1 MIVSNFHSKLSDLLD
16 ELEDAAWDRKDYMV
30 RAIRAQISDLVDKE
44 KSDESEPK
52 ESPTGLREDPT
63 GNGR

>member
-16 ELEDAAWDRKDYMV
+16 ELEDAAWNRKDYMV
-30 RAIRAQISDLVDKE
+30 RAIRAQISDLVNKE

-52 ESPTGLREDPT
+52 ESPSGLRKDPT

>member
-1 MIVSNFHSKLSDLLD
+1 MTDFHNKLNDLLD
-16 ELEDAAWDRKDYMV
+16 ELEDAAWNRKDYMII
-30 RAIRAQISDLVDKE
+30 AIRAQISDLVDKE

-52 ESPTGLREDPT
+52 ESPSGLRKDPT

>member
-1 MIVSNFHSKLSDLLD
+1 MTDFHSKLSDLLD
-16 ELEDAAWDRKDYMV
+16 ELEDAACNRKDYMII
-30 RAIRAQISDLVDKE
+30 AIRAQISDLIDEE

-52 ESPTGLREDPT
+52 ESPSGLRKDPT

>member
-16 ELEDAAWDRKDYMV
+16 ELEDAAWNRKNYMV
-30 RAIRAQISDLVDKE
+30 RVIRAQISDLVDKE

-52 ESPTGLREDPT
+52 ESPSGLREDPT

>member
-16 ELEDAAWDRKDYMV
+16 ELEDAAWNRKDYMV
-30 RAIRAQISDLVDKE
+30 RVIRAQISDLVDKE

-52 ESPTGLREDPT
+52 ESPSGLREDPT

>member
-16 ELEDAAWDRKDYMV
+16 ELEDVAWNRKDYMV
-30 RAIRAQISDLVDKE
+30 RVIRAEISDLVDKE
-44 KSDESEPK
+44 KSYESEPK
-52 ESPTGLREDPT
+52 ESPSGLRQDPT

>member
-16 ELEDAAWDRKDYMV
+16 ELEDAAWNRKDYMV
-30 RAIRAQISDLVDKE
+30 RVIRAQISDLVDKE
-44 KSDESEPK
+44 KSNESEPK
-52 ESPTGLREDPT
+52 ESPSGFRKDPA